1 MNYATQITE
10 PSKKMLKHFT
20 LARNMANQNDTKF
33 RHGAVLVS
41 GGIVVNASTNSKR
54 FCSFGARFRSPTK
67 GLATLH
73 AELGAI
79 LNIPRELTN
88 NSDIY
93 VVRVNQQNEF
103 RNSAPCGMCQA
114 ALKHV
119 GVKRVYY
126 STDGVFEMVKL

>member
-1 MNYATQITE
+1 MQIIE
-10 PSKKMLKHFT
+10 PSRKMLKHFE

-41 GGIVVNASTNSKR
+41 NGTVINASANSKR
-54 FCSFGARFRSPTK
+54 FCSFAARFRQPQK

-73 AELGAI
+73 AEMGAI
-79 LNIPRELTN
+79 LNMPRDVTN

-93 VVRVNQQNEF
+93 VVRVNQQNEY
-103 RNSAPCGMCQA
+103 RNSAPCAMCQA
-114 ALKHV
+114 ALKFV

-126 STDGVFEMVKL
+126 STDDRFEMVKL